1 MDTPLHPTP
10 PSRPHRRIS
19 VPVALFLLLIA
30 MVVVTALY
38 GFQSMWQK
46 HERSAHYQA
55 VFLTN
60 GQVYFGKITRTTN
73 KEIILDNV
81 YYLQS
86 NEDLQQENAEQKAST
101 ANTNTATTFSL
112 VKLGGEIHGPLD
124 RMYITRS
131 NVLFTEDLQENS
143 RVVQTIQSQR

>member
-1 MDTPLHPTP
+1 MDTPQNSTTQPRP
-10 PSRPHRRIS
+10 PRRIS

-30 MVVVTALY
+30 VVIVTALY

-55 VFLTN
+55 VFLSN
-60 GQVYFGKITRTTN
+60 GQVYFGKILRTTN
-73 KEIILDNV
+73 KEIVLDNV

-86 NEDLQQENAEQKAST
+86 NEELQQESADQKAST

-131 NVLFTEDLQENS
+131 NVLFTEDLRDNS